1 MASKALIHSLQR
13 FVSVWLGRVAF
24 TGNLKKTKRAKK
36 VACWHNLNNFVVNF
50 SNFTLEALPDQL
62 DLTLE
67 VTKIYP
73 GNSTLPPGFVRP
85 A

>member
-1 MASKALIHSLQR
+1 MMTLVFPGVVVNFS
-13 FVSVWLGRVAF
+13 
-24 TGNLKKTKRAKK
+24 
-36 VACWHNLNNFVVNF
+36 NFVVNF
-50 SNFTLEALPDQL
+50 SNFVVNFSHFTLEALPDQL

-85 A
+85 GC